1 MTDSALRIR
10 ELRLAG
16 VPGTDSTYGLSF
28 KDNNGEWRPLS
39 IIAGP
44 SQTGKTSV
52 ADFIRYCL
60 GDDEHPQHPEI
71 LGAVRSALLEI
82 ELGDQVMTIERAAT
96 GSPSTFASVWQ
107 VPLADIQGGR
117 DQRISTEPPSDP
129 EGLSQFV
136 LGGFGLDG
144 VSLPEAPTK
153 EESRTHLLSIR
164 DVFRVMFLPNERLDN
179 KDLAYERSNFM
190 VRQKFRQL
198 VDVIFGVHDPEG
210 AQLAASIKAATEA
223 VNEAK
228 RAEAALTQLANDD
241 HPAGPAELQ
250 MILTQAET
258 DIEAATAEI
267 AALDAQ
273 QRTNDGAL
281 AELRSRLDSAQ
292 EAATRANV
300 RVRDRVSLLSRL
312 SALRAQYAD
321 DRKKLT
327 FLTEAEKLFDPLN
340 VVTCPACM
348 SSLAA
353 APMLVAGQCSLCGSH
368 VGEIDESATDTVEA
382 DGVGEAPTGENRML
396 EAELRAVSRRL
407 TDLNEYWERLDRDR
421 ARLERVRDGAEQAAE
436 RAADAIN
443 QVAQTPAP
451 WLAARDD
458 VSARLGES
466 RLVAQDARAGLKVWQ
481 RVTDAQERRER
492 LELTAKR
499 LREQRQAS
507 ANRPDRGAVVRALS
521 ERFARIL
528 DDFDYPKLSGAK
540 IDDNLTPQVRGL
552 NYSAASSGGLVLI
565 SLAYHLAIWELAFER
580 QAAAPGL
587 LVIDSPQKNLGHAAD
602 QGDPDFADTR
612 LVENFY
618 AHVRDWLSTDG
629 VGAQL
634 IVIDNSPPESVADS
648 VVVHYTRDPEVPP
661 YGLITDAV
669 D

>member
-1 MTDSALRIR
+1 MTDNALRIR
-10 ELRLAG
+10 ELLLAG
-16 VPGTDSTYGLSF
+16 VPGTHSTYGLSF
-28 KDNNGEWRPLS
+28 KDDSGEWRPLS

-82 ELGDQVMTIERAAT
+82 ELGDQVTTIERAAA
-96 GSPSTFASVWQ
+96 GSASTFASVWQ
-107 VPLADIQGGR
+107 VPLDEIQSER

-144 VSLPEAPTK
+144 VALPEAPTK
-153 EESRTHLLSIR
+153 EESSTHLLSIR

-198 VDVIFGVHDPEG
+198 IDVMFGVHDPDG

-241 HPAGPAELQ
+241 YPAGPTELQ
-250 MILTQAET
+250 LILTQTET
-258 DIEAATAEI
+258 DIDAAIAEI
-267 AALDAQ
+267 ADLDAQ
-273 QRTNDGAL
+273 RRTNDGAL
-281 AELRSRLDSAQ
+281 AELRSRLDAAQ

-300 RVRDRVSLLSRL
+300 RVRDRASLLSRL

-321 DRKKLT
+321 DKKKLT
-327 FLTEAEKLFDPLN
+327 FLTEVEKLFDPLN

-353 APMLVAGQCSLCGSH
+353 APVLVAGRCSLCGSH
-368 VGEIDESATDTVEA
+368 VEALDEPPPEPAEGE
-382 DGVGEAPTGENRML
+382 GEGEVSTRGNKML

-407 TDLNEYWERLDRDR
+407 IELNEYWERLDRDR
-421 ARLERVRDGAEQAAE
+421 TRLEQVRDGAERAAE
-436 RAADAIN
+436 RAAEAIN

-458 VSARLGES
+458 VSARLAES
-466 RLVAQDARAGLKVWQ
+466 RLVAQEARAGLRVWQ

-521 ERFARIL
+521 ERFAEIL
-528 DDFDYPKLSGAK
+528 ADFDYPKLSGAM
-540 IDDNLTPQVRGL
+540 IDDNLMPQVRGL
-552 NYSAASSGGLVLI
+552 NYSAASSGGLVLV

-634 IVIDNSPPESVADS
+634 IVIDNSPPDSVAGS
-648 VVVHYTRDPEVPP
+648 VVVHYTRDPDVPP